1 MSDRIYKIKPKY
13 ILREIAG
20 EYLAIPLEGADD
32 STTSQ
37 IIILNEVSS
46 FFWERLQQGSTEAQ
60 LVSDLTAEFEVTR
73 EEAQADLQ
81 EFLTM
86 LEESG
91 FFE

>member
-32 STTSQ
+32 SATSQ

-46 FFWERLQQGSTEAQ
+46 FFWEKLQQGTTSEQ
-60 LVSDLTAEFEVTR
+60 LVDDVTTEFDVSR
-73 EEAQADLQ
+73 EEASADLQ

-86 LEESG
+86 LEEAG

>member
-37 IIILNEVSS
+37 IIILNEVSA
-46 FFWERLQQGSTEAQ
+46 FLWERLQQGTTAEQ
-60 LVSDLTAEFEVTR
+60 LASDLIAEFDVTR

-81 EFLTM
+81 EFLSM

>member
-32 STTSQ
+32 SATSQ

-46 FFWERLQQGSTEAQ
+46 FFWERLQQGATEAQ

>member
-1 MSDRIYKIKPKY
+1 MSDRIYKIKPRY

-32 STTSQ
+32 SATSQ

-46 FFWERLQQGSTEAQ
+46 FFWEKLQQGATEDR
-60 LVSDLTAEFEVTR
+60 LISDVTAEFDVSAQ
-73 EEAQADLQ
+73 EATADLQ
-81 EFLTM
+81 EFLAM

-91 FFE
+91 FLE